1 MTDSLRH
8 QILAKIQQA
17 YQAIQPPDTSTPGYA
32 PSAADWPFAFS
43 TVEIGPL
50 SHEDQRKRYS
60 IGIVVGQERE
70 SYLFPYIQCHLAVHI
85 EFRVTVNQ
93 GDSKPGVVAEQV
105 LTVVKRVVDVDRTWG
120 ASRLTPSASVRR
132 STSPAMTISQSWACS
147 CSTFCTGTLIQTC
160 AAPSRIRRHRYQAWP
175 TLPPRAAPLPWG
187 TAYYRE
193 QDSRQ

>member
-8 QILAKIQQA
+8 QILAKIQQT
-17 YQAIQPPDTSTPGYA
+17 YQAIQPPDTSAPGYA

-120 ASRLTPSASVRR
+120 GLAIDTKRIGTEIDLTSYDDKSVMGVLMLDVLYRHADSDVRSAQ
-132 STSPAMTISQSWACS
+132 PDA
-147 CSTFCTGTLIQTC
+147 
-160 AAPSRIRRHRYQAWP
+160 
-175 TLPPRAAPLPWG
+175 
-187 TAYYRE
+187 
-193 QDSRQ
+193 